1 MTLLPS
7 IGNLKLFS
15 HSANCIWLSKCFRRD
30 GPFGVIRKRHFNK
43 NYVAGVV
50 PLYLCSFSSRFGIR
64 WPVITFPESERD
76 LPGESSEED
85 VRTVPFERQ

>member
-1 MTLLPS
+1 MVVKMFS
-7 IGNLKLFS
+7 ARRAVRGNSETF
-15 HSANCIWLSKCFRRD
+15 
-30 GPFGVIRKRHFNK
+30 FNK

-76 LPGESSEED
+76 LPGESSEEED
-85 VRTVPFERQ
+85 VRAVPFERQRNLVPA